1 MRRLPGYLRFLAE
14 LPISRDTVSSDEI
27 ADGCGVTAAQVRKD
41 LSFLGGT
48 TGTRGVGYET
58 DALRDLLSRALG
70 LGELVPVVLVGAG
83 NLGSA
88 LAGYGGFSKLG
99 FRIAG
104 IHDIDHI
111 GREIAGVEVVH
122 IDRLKRDAKRLGYA
136 VGVIATPAP
145 AAQHVADLL
154 VEAGVRAIL
163 NFAPAVIHVPPG
175 VTVRQVDLATELQ
188 VLSYYLSRK

>member
-1 MRRLPGYLRFLAE
+1 
-14 LPISRDTVSSDEI
+14 
-27 ADGCGVTAAQVRKD
+27 

-111 GREIAGVEVVH
+111 GRQVGGVEVVH

-136 VGVIATPAP
+136 IGVIATPAT
-145 AAQHVADLL
+145 AAQDVAGLL
-154 VEAGVRAIL
+154 VDAGVRAIL